1 MWSHLTLRDHD
12 LNKVDSTLPE
22 DAYSQVQDFLVF
34 EKIVQDFL
42 YTCILIMS
50 RGDNEDE
57 LYVMMIIIL
66 HGNYFNATVKRFG
79 GDNF

>member
-1 MWSHLTLRDHD
+1 M
-12 LNKVDSTLPE
+12 
-22 DAYSQVQDFLVF
+22 Y
-34 EKIVQDFL
+34 
-42 YTCILIMS
+42 ILIMS